1 MIEQAQQETLDQR
14 QQDELDQLSINTL
27 RFLAV
32 DQVEAAKNGHPG
44 APLGCAPIA
53 YLLFH
58 KIMKFNPTD
67 PLWSDRDRFVLSN
80 GHASALLYGVLHL
93 TGYNLPISQLEQ
105 FREWGS
111 HTPGHPEYG
120 ETPGVEVT
128 TGPLGQG
135 FAEAVGLAIAEK
147 HLSAVYNNGGD
158 THVEDP
164 KGESHTP
171 VDHHTYVLCGDGDL
185 MEGVSHEASSL
196 AGTLGLG
203 KLIVLYDDNLISLD
217 GPTELSYTEDVTK
230 RFEAYHWHVQMVDD
244 GNDLVAIEKAIRNA
258 QAETTKPSLIRVRTV
273 IGYGSPKAGTNK
285 VHGEALGPEA
295 TKATKR
301 NLGFPEDKN
310 FYVPEEAG
318 KNWLKAV
325 EKGKAAQAAWQEK
338 FEAYKKAYPELGEQY
353 TRTTEMKLAEG
364 WEKAIPTFSTDKPV
378 ATRNAGGEVLN
389 AIAKVVPELFGGAAD
404 LTSSTKTI
412 FKDSPS
418 FHVDPKGRNIFFGV
432 REFGMMAAVNGI
444 AAHGGLIPFGST
456 FFTFSDY
463 CRSALRMGALQG
475 SHSLYIFT
483 HDSVGL
489 GPDGP
494 THQPIEHLM
503 ALRAIPQLT
512 DFRPA
517 DANETAAC
525 WRLALERKS
534 ASFMAL
540 SRQDLPVLDATKH
553 NIYEGAS
560 KGAYVL
566 EQYGN
571 DIVLVATGSEVETVL
586 KAALEL
592 KDAGINATVVSMP
605 SFKIFEEQDEEYKLS
620 IFPHGVPKISVEAG
634 ATMGWWKYIGRDGVA
649 IGIDRFGAS
658 APGPIVLEKLGVS
671 VGHVVEAAKKLVS
684 K

>member
-1 MIEQAQQETLDQR
+1 MTEQE
-14 QQDELDQLSINTL
+14 QQDALDQLSINTL

-32 DQVEAAKNGHPG
+32 DQVEKAKSGHPG

-53 YLLFH
+53 YLLYH
-58 KIMKFNPTD
+58 KIMKYNPAD
-67 PLWSDRDRFVLSN
+67 PKWSDRDRFVLSN

-93 TGYNLPISQLEQ
+93 TGYGLPIEQLQQ
-105 FREWGS
+105 FRQWGS

-135 FAEAVGLAIAEK
+135 FAMACGIATAEK
-147 HLSAVYNNGGD
+147 HLAAIYNNAGD
-158 THVEDP
+158 NHPDDA
-164 KGESHTP
+164 KDQSNTP
-171 VDHHTYVLCGDGDL
+171 VDHYTYVLCGDGDL
-185 MEGVSHEASSL
+185 MEGISHESASL

-230 RFEAYHWHVQMVDD
+230 RFEAYHWQVQMVDD
-244 GNDLVAIEKAIRNA
+244 GNDLVAIEKAILA
-258 QAETTKPSLIRVRTV
+258 AKAETTKPSLIRVRTV
-273 IGYGSPKAGTNK
+273 IGYGSPKAGTK
-285 VHGEALGPEA
+285 GVHGEALGPDA
-295 TKATKR
+295 VKATKK
-301 NLGFPEDKN
+301 NLGWPEDKD

-318 KNWLKAV
+318 KNWLQAV
-325 EKGKAAQAAWQEK
+325 EKGKKAQTEWNAK
-338 FEAYKKAYPELGEQY
+338 FAAYKKAYPELGAQY
-353 TRTTEMKLAEG
+353 ERTFASKLADG
-364 WEKAIPTFSTDKPV
+364 WAAKVPTFPTDKPV
-378 ATRNAGGEVLN
+378 ATRNAGQVVMN
-389 AIAKVVPELFGGAAD
+389 AIADVVPELFGGAAD

-418 FHVDPKGRNIFFGV
+418 FHVDPKGRNVFFGV
-432 REFGMMAAVNGI
+432 REFGMMAMVNGM

-456 FFTFSDY
+456 FFTFADY
-463 CRSALRMGALQG
+463 CRSALRMGALMG
-475 SHSLYIFT
+475 THSLYVFT

-489 GPDGP
+489 GEDGP

-503 ALRAIPQLT
+503 SLRAIPHLT

-525 WRLALERKS
+525 WQLALERKS

-540 SRQDLPVLDATKH
+540 SRQDLPVLDAVKYKTAA
-553 NIYEGAS
+553 GCA

-566 EQYGN
+566 ESYGKHV
-571 DIVLVATGSEVETVL
+571 VLVGTGSEVKVVLGAAEEL
-586 KAALEL
+586 KAA
-592 KDAGINATVVSMP
+592 GILATVISMP
-605 SFKIFEEQDEEYKLS
+605 SFKIFEEQDEAYKLS

-634 ATMGWWKYIGRDGVA
+634 ATMGWWKYVGRDGAA

-658 APGPIVLEKLGVS
+658 APGGIALEKLGIS
-671 VGHVVEAAKKLVS
+671 VANVVEHAKKLV
-684 K
+684 KK